1 MITGTID
8 YTEVGENIIT
18 LNYNGLTKQAIVEV
32 KRGVII
38 EHSKSDTIT
47 ILKGT
52 NKDNVH
58 TSYDTKN
65 NQYTPLDNEE
75 QRRAKGK

>member
-52 NKDNVH
+52 NKDN
-58 TSYDTKN
+58 YN
-65 NQYTPLDNEE
+65 F
-75 QRRAKGK
+75 KGIQIVTNKKWKTLK